1 MKFIIF
7 GLRKEGLKRKL
18 VHRIHIKNI
27 ISHIEDI
34 LGKADTILD
43 VDIGKQKIICLDIS
57 NHNPLPEKF
66 PLYIT
71 TGVYVE
77 PVFENT
83 PSPSPISCVSSNS
96 PIEERTFSPL
106 PLSNSPPRL
115 LCQKSIHS
123 EHSDWSSCWKSSPDD
138 NTGSSHSHD
147 VYHLPFQP
155 VILHSQPTYP
165 VSNLRKTLTPNA
177 TEYIPISKRISSPKP
192 TFPQFVPQFVNVPSF
207 DFRFN
212 HSPLVNY
219 LIELRNHPNEN
230 RETIAELEVELLI
243 NH

>member
-18 VHRIHIKNI
+18 IHRIHIKNI
-27 ISHIEDI
+27 IRHVEDI

-43 VDIGKQKIICLDIS
+43 VDIGKYKIICLDIF
-57 NHNPLPEKF
+57 NHNPLPDKF

-83 PSPSPISCVSSNS
+83 PSQSPVSVVSSNS
-96 PIEERTFSPL
+96 PIEERSFSHS

-115 LCQKSIHS
+115 LCRKSIYS
-123 EHSDWSSCWKSSPDD
+123 EYSDWPSCWNSSPDD
-138 NTGSSHSHD
+138 NTDSSHSHN
-147 VYHLPFQP
+147 VYDLSFQP
-155 VILHSQPTYP
+155 VVLHSQPTYP
-165 VSNLRKTLTPNA
+165 VSRGRKTLTPSA
-177 TEYIPISKRISSPKP
+177 TEYIPISKRIPSPKP
-192 TFPQFVPQFVNVPSF
+192 TFPQFVNVPCS
-207 DFRFN
+207 DFHLN
-212 HSPLVNY
+212 HSPLVDY
-219 LIELRNHPNEN
+219 LIDLRNNPNEN
-230 RETIAELEVELLI
+230 REIIAELEVELLI

>member
-18 VHRIHIKNI
+18 IHRIHIKNI
-27 ISHIEDI
+27 IRHIEHI
-34 LGKADTILD
+34 LGKADTIID

-57 NHNPLPEKF
+57 SHKPLPEKF

-71 TGVYVE
+71 TGIYVE

-83 PSPSPISCVSSNS
+83 PSPSPVSVVSSNS
-96 PIEERTFSPL
+96 PIEERSFSPL
-106 PLSNSPPRL
+106 PLSNSPPRHL
-115 LCQKSIHS
+115 YQKWIRS
-123 EHSDWSSCWKSSPDD
+123 EYSDWPSCWNSLPND
-138 NTGSSHSHD
+138 NTRSSHSRD
-147 VYHLPFQP
+147 VYDSSFQP

-165 VSNLRKTLTPNA
+165 VSTGRKTLTPSA
-177 TEYIPISKRISSPKP
+177 TEYIPISKRIPSPKP
-192 TFPQFVPQFVNVPSF
+192 TFPQLVNVPCAEF
-207 DFRFN
+207 HFN
-212 HSPLVNY
+212 HSPLVDY
-219 LIELRNHPNEN
+219 LIELRNNPNEN

>member
-18 VHRIHIKNI
+18 IHRVHIKNI
-27 ISHIEDI
+27 IRHIEDI

-57 NHNPLPEKF
+57 NHKPLPEKF

-71 TGVYVE
+71 TCVYVE

-83 PSPSPISCVSSNS
+83 PSPSPVSAVSSNS
-96 PIEERTFSPL
+96 PIEERSFSPL

-123 EHSDWSSCWKSSPDD
+123 EYSDWPSCWNSLPDD
-138 NTGSSHSHD
+138 NTGSSHSRD
-147 VYHLPFQP
+147 VYDSSFQP

-165 VSNLRKTLTPNA
+165 VSSGRKTLTPSA
-177 TEYIPISKRISSPKP
+177 TEYIPISKRIPSPKP
-192 TFPQFVPQFVNVPSF
+192 IFSQFVNVPSF
-207 DFRFN
+207 DFHLN
-212 HSPLVNY
+212 HSPLVDY
-219 LIELRNHPNEN
+219 LIELRNNPNEN
-230 RETIAELEVELLI
+230 REIISELEVELLI

>member
-18 VHRIHIKNI
+18 IHRIHIKNI
-27 ISHIEDI
+27 IHHIEGI

-83 PSPSPISCVSSNS
+83 PSPSPVSDLSSNS
-96 PIEERTFSPL
+96 PIEDRSFSPL
-106 PLSNSPPRL
+106 PLSGSPPRHL
-115 LCQKSIHS
+115 YQKWIRS
-123 EHSDWSSCWKSSPDD
+123 EYSDWPSCWNSPSDD
-138 NTGSSHSHD
+138 TTRSGSS
-147 VYHLPFQP
+147 FQP
-155 VILHSQPTYP
+155 VVLHSQPTFP
-165 VSNLRKTLTPNA
+165 VSTGKKTLTPSA
-177 TEYIPISKRISSPKP
+177 TEYIPISKRIPSPKP
-192 TFPQFVPQFVNVPSF
+192 TFPQLVNVPSAE
-207 DFRFN
+207 FRFN
-212 HSPLVNY
+212 HSPLVDY
-219 LIELRNHPNEN
+219 LIELRNNPNEN